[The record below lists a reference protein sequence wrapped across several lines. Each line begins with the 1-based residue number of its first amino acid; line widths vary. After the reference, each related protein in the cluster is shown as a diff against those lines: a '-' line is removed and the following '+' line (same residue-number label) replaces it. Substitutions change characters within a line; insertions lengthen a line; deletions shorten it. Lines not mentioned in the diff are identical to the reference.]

1 MSVNESSSTPANV
14 AFPVFMPGACVCI
27 LISNPEQVASMLAG
41 LSGMLAGNSTATPLA
56 QPGLLL
62 TPKAFARRY
71 RMRIQDAYDLA
82 KVPGIRVVRPR
93 PGSRRV
99 KIDVNS
105 YEEWR
110 RKHPSGRVDRPD
122 AQCA

>member
-1 MSVNESSSTPANV
+1 MSVNKSSSTPTNV

-27 LISNPEQVASMLAG
+27 FISNPEQVASMLAG
-41 LSGMLAGNSTATPLA
+41 LSGVLSGNSTSTPLA

-71 RMRIQDAYDLA
+71 HMRIADAYA
-82 KVPGIRVVRPR
+82 ISKVPEIRVVRPW

-110 RKHPSGRVDRPD
+110 RKHPSGLVDRPD